1 MRSRSWASSGY
12 ILVLDFLFL
21 DLFELAR
28 QVGSEDEVVQGLVVR
43 GDDFALGALPLFDA
57 LFNEDDVVADVHH
70 GVHVVGVD
78 DGRHVV
84 LHGDVVDKVVDEKRG
99 LRVEPGVRFVAEEV
113 LRVERDGP
121 GDGGTLHHTTA
132 DLRREEVAGIGE
144 VHTVEAELGTLAS
157 LGRGGVGEHV
167 QREHDVLQHSHAVK
181 EGGALEQHAH
191 LAAELLQLVLV
202 HCQEVATVVEY
213 LSGVGPHKTDDVLNH
228 DGLAGA
234 ASADDEVGLP
244 VFEDGTNVLQD
255 SSALKGL
262 GDILNFNHVMS
273 ALSGLI

>member
-1 MRSRSWASSGY
+1 M
-12 ILVLDFLFL
+12 
-21 DLFELAR
+21 
-28 QVGSEDEVVQGLVVR
+28 
-43 GDDFALGALPLFDA
+43 
-57 LFNEDDVVADVHH
+57 
-70 GVHVVGVD
+70 
-78 DGRHVV
+78 
-84 LHGDVVDKVVDEKRG
+84 
-99 LRVEPGVRFVAEEV
+99 
-113 LRVERDGP
+113 
-121 GDGGTLHHTTA
+121 
-132 DLRREEVAGIGE
+132 
-144 VHTVEAELGTLAS
+144 
-157 LGRGGVGEHV
+157 
-167 QREHDVLQHSHAVK
+167 
-181 EGGALEQHAH
+181 
-191 LAAELLQLVLV
+191 LV